1 MQEPSQRQIGLQN
14 RLERER
20 AREEHQITKADN
32 VEFWRDYLDQFH
44 YIVNFTD
51 YWQLLDHVYRL
62 MGKLQG
68 GERILDAGCGN
79 GNFGMFVLINHTY
92 RCRNGAGSGPKRLRY
107 VGVDF
112 VQEALVKA
120 RGNLVQ
126 LSKEIAHKSG
136 PNIQLPSAMESSLAC
151 ADLNMALPFEDNQ
164 FDRIICNLVIGYVH
178 DPLRLLHEFMRVLA
192 PGGKLVITNLKP
204 HADLSQI
211 YRNFV
216 QNTEQLE
223 EVEEARRLLNN
234 SGKIKQGESEG
245 IFRFFDRQE
254 LMMLLLSSGAVQPRI
269 YSTFANQA
277 YIAVVEKGNI
287 RGSEIVNKELGSK
300 TVLAMSP

>member
-1 MQEPSQRQIGLQN
+1 VLDPSQRQIGLQK

-20 AREEHQITKADN
+20 ARGEHQIAKADN
-32 VEFWRDYLDQFH
+32 VEFWREYLDQFH

-62 MGKLQG
+62 MGKLRG

-92 RCRNGAGSGPKRLRY
+92 RCRNGGTSGPQLLRY

-120 RGNLVQ
+120 RASMVQ
-126 LSKEIAHKSG
+126 LSAEVAHKSS
-136 PNIQLPSAMESSLAC
+136 PHIQSSSVMESSLAC
-151 ADLNMALPFEDNQ
+151 ADLNLALPFEDNQ

-178 DPLRLLHEFMRVLA
+178 DPARLLHEFMRVLV

-216 QNTEQLE
+216 QHTEHPE

-254 LMMLLLSSGAVQPRI
+254 LMMLLLSIGAAQPRI

-277 YIAVVEKGNI
+277 YIAVAEKGA
-287 RGSEIVNKELGSK
+287 RGSSEIFNNELGSE
-300 TVLAMSP
+300 TVLALSP